1 MEKSVK
7 DRQAD
12 LLQGT
17 LDLLILKTLALGPH
31 HGWGV
36 SQRIQHM
43 SRETLRVNQGSLYPA
58 LHRLEHRGWIA
69 ARWGTSENNRKAKF
83 YSLTRKGLAQLKT
96 ERDQW
101 ERFSEAVGW
110 ILETG

>member
-12 LLQGT
+12 LIQGA
-17 LDLLILKTLALGPH
+17 LDLLILKTLA
-31 HGWGV
+31 
-36 SQRIQHM
+36 QFR
-43 SRETLRVNQGSLYPA
+43 T
-58 LHRLEHRGWIA
+58 EH
-69 ARWGTSENNRKAKF
+69 
-83 YSLTRKGLAQLKT
+83 
-96 ERDQW
+96 DQW

>member
-1 MEKSVK
+1 MLPAFDHPYKIHIYFMSGKWKKLLCLLLGIRQEATLSSCRPSRRDMEKSVK

-17 LDLLILKTLALGPH
+17 LDLL
-31 HGWGV
+31 
-36 SQRIQHM
+36 
-43 SRETLRVNQGSLYPA
+43 
-58 LHRLEHRGWIA
+58 
-69 ARWGTSENNRKAKF
+69 
-83 YSLTRKGLAQLKT
+83 TRKGLAQFRT
-96 ERDQW
+96 EQDQW

>member
-17 LDLLILKTLALGPH
+17 LDLLT
-31 HGWGV
+31 
-36 SQRIQHM
+36 Q
-43 SRETLRVNQGSLYPA
+43 
-58 LHRLEHRGWIA
+58 
-69 ARWGTSENNRKAKF
+69 
-83 YSLTRKGLAQLKT
+83 KGLAQFRT
-96 ERDQW
+96 EQDQW